1 MTELLKDALHTLTDV
16 EGMIR
21 WGGTALVCL
30 IVFVETG
37 LFVGFFLPGDSLLVT
52 AGVFAAAGHLDVAA
66 LLVLVS
72 LCAVAGDQL
81 GYLIG
86 RRAGEALYRRED
98 SLLFKKKH
106 LQRAHEFYEKYGG
119 KTVILARYVPIIRT
133 FAPAVA
139 GAAHMRYRR
148 YFGFSVIGGPLWVW
162 SMVLTGYF
170 LGSAIPD
177 IDRNIHFV
185 IIAVVFVSFLP
196 ALFEV
201 LRHRRRRRPHST
213 IAGAE
218 EERLRPS

>member
-1 MTELLKDALHTLTDV
+1 MSEFLRDVFHTFMDV

-21 WGGTALVCL
+21 WGGTGLVCL

-37 LFVGFFLPGDSLLVT
+37 LFVGFFLPGDSLLVS

-66 LLVLVS
+66 LLTLVS

-86 RRAGEALYRRED
+86 RRAGEALYRRDD
-98 SLLFKKKH
+98 SFLFRKKH
-106 LQRAHEFYEKYGG
+106 LQRAHDFYEKYGG
-119 KTVILARYVPIIRT
+119 KTIILARYVPIVRT

-139 GAAHMRYRR
+139 GAAAMRYRR
-148 YFGFSVIGGPLWVW
+148 FFSYSVVGGPLWVW

-177 IDRNIHFV
+177 INRNIHLV
-185 IIAVVFVSFLP
+185 IIVVVFVSFLP

-201 LRHRRRRRPHST
+201 LRHRRRRPPAT
-213 IAGAE
+213 AVGPE
-218 EERLRPS
+218 EKELRPS

>member
-1 MTELLKDALHTLTDV
+1 MLELLRDAFHTLTDV
-16 EGMIR
+16 EGLIR

-52 AGVFAAAGHLDVAA
+52 AGVFAAAGHLDLAA
-66 LLVLVS
+66 LLGLVS
-72 LCAVAGDQL
+72 LSAFVGDQL

-86 RRAGEALYRRED
+86 HHAGEALYRRDD
-98 SLLFKKKH
+98 SFLFKKKH

-119 KTVILARYVPIIRT
+119 KTVILARYVPIVRT

-139 GAAHMRYRR
+139 GAAAMRYRR
-148 YFGFSVIGGPLWVW
+148 YVSYSIIGGPLWVG

-170 LGSAIPD
+170 LGSAVPD
-177 IDRNIHFV
+177 VNQNIHLV

-196 ALFEV
+196 AIFEV
-201 LRHRRRRRPHST
+201 LRHRWRKAP
-213 IAGAE
+213 AVAPE
-218 EERLRPS
+218 EKELRPS

>member
-16 EGMIR
+16 GGMIR

-37 LFVGFFLPGDSLLVT
+37 LFVGFFLPGDSLLVS

-86 RRAGEALYRRED
+86 RRAGKALYRRED

-139 GAAHMRYRR
+139 GAAYMRYRR
-148 YFGFSVIGGPLWVW
+148 YFGYSVIGGPLWVW

-170 LGSAIPD
+170 LGSAVPD

-185 IIAVVFVSFLP
+185 IIIVVFVSFLP

-201 LRHRRRRRPHST
+201 LRHRRRRRSHSA
-213 IAGAE
+213 IACAE
-218 EERLRPS
+218 EKELRPS